1 MKSLMFPTV
10 TLRRFASVFF
20 SSSSWPLVGDVDV
33 EMLNDTKTLAVSEE
47 LGIGVRLGRRRPDRR
62 LAPLGEVVSE
72 GGEVLGVGVADPV
85 VVEQPSTALLD
96 QLVVGRVE
104 DAVVYRS

>member
-20 SSSSWPLVGDVDV
+20 SSSSWSLVGDVDV

-47 LGIGVRLGRRRPDRR
+47 LGIGVGADEGEGIGSLLGPGIGSVDG
-62 LAPLGEVVSE
+62 A
-72 GGEVLGVGVADPV
+72 
-85 VVEQPSTALLD
+85 
-96 QLVVGRVE
+96 
-104 DAVVYRS
+104 